1 MEDKI
6 IDTIKDIGNK
16 LNEEYLR
23 AGTKSKRRRIL
34 YELFINNF
42 YMNVICMKDKIE
54 DNDDCVYIEEERIKK
69 YADNIMTRSNF
80 YDMYYY
86 TEGLDSKYS
95 FIYPIGQFMAIYLY
109 ENYKQDKENFIEEFK
124 RSFLIYPTN
133 PTIEAFNKVG
143 INYQELKEGKV
154 LKRILNEY
162 KTKF

>member
-1 MEDKI
+1 VGKLCIYIAINYIRGTMLAVSGQTIFHVTLLASTLCLIKI
-6 IDTIKDIGNK
+6 LI
-16 LNEEYLR
+16 
-23 AGTKSKRRRIL
+23 
-34 YELFINNF
+34 FNNF
-42 YMNVICMKDKIE
+42 DRY
-54 DNDDCVYIEEERIKK
+54 K
-69 YADNIMTRSNF
+69 YLFMIIFLLFLFSLGRQSLD

-86 TEGLDSKYS
+86 TKGLDSKYS

-109 ENYKQDKENFIEEFK
+109 ENYKQDKENFIKEFK

-133 PTIEAFNKVG
+133 PTLEAFNKVG